1 MKLFDINSQKSQFLL
16 IDAQEKLVSMVENER
31 KILKNIKTLLKAC
44 DVMEIPVKYT
54 EHYPS
59 GLGPTVKDLLD
70 AMPQDSRSFEKIHF
84 SCCEEKDFH
93 TFLQFAGRDQIIIA
107 GIETH
112 ICVLQTVI
120 DLINKEHEVFVAA
133 DACSS
138 RSVDN
143 HNMALETMR
152 QFGAVVLPTESIIY
166 RLLRRAGTQAFKALL
181 PYFK

>member
-1 MKLFDINSQKSQFLL
+1 MKFFDLSAQKSQFLL
-16 IDAQEKLVSMVENER
+16 IDAQEKLVPMVENER
-31 KILKNIKTLLKAC
+31 KFLRNVKTLLKAC
-44 DVMEIPVKYT
+44 ELMEIPVKYT

-59 GLGPTVKDLLD
+59 GLGATVKELLD
-70 AMPQDSRSFEKIHF
+70 GMPQNSRSFEKIHF

-93 TFLQFAGRDQIIIA
+93 TFLQFAGRDQIIVA

-112 ICVLQTVI
+112 ICVLQTVS
-120 DLINKEHEVFVAA
+120 DLINQEYQVFVAA

-138 RSVDN
+138 RNIEN

-152 QFGAVVLPTESIIY
+152 QFGAAVLPTESIIY
-166 RLLRRAGTQAFKALL
+166 KLLRRAGTQTFKSLL